1 MGQEQSTLDAGAPN
15 EVEPQRGAAQPRV
28 AGSVPHVLRWP
39 HGGKTAYICG
49 SFTHW
54 QKVPMHWQQVGAAG
68 EWVKMLDLTPGTHQ
82 YKFII
87 DGQWRHDHTASTVL
101 DNLGNVN
108 NCIQISATRDDGP
121 PPAPSTGAAAGVG
134 TPAGAAAA
142 AAAGGVGGAGA
153 AAAAAAAA
161 AGGGGGGAGAG
172 ADASAAGGGMRRGG
186 AGGSS
191 TADRCAS
198 DPYLA
203 KTRSGAAESY
213 GQVVPPREELLVHH
227 AATMLLPPQLRLLL
241 PHHHGDAHTMPL
253 SVQMHHAFCHFEAD
267 VAVFAVRRHRAR
279 ARVPGPHPRSRAPP
293 LRGLR

>member
-1 MGQEQSTLDAGAPN
+1 MEILA
-15 EVEPQRGAAQPRV
+15 
-28 AGSVPHVLRWP
+28 
-39 HGGKTAYICG
+39 
-49 SFTHW
+49 
-54 QKVPMHWQQVGAAG
+54 
-68 EWVKMLDLTPGTHQ
+68 
-82 YKFII
+82 
-87 DGQWRHDHTASTVL
+87 
-101 DNLGNVN
+101 
-108 NCIQISATRDDGP
+108 
-121 PPAPSTGAAAGVG
+121 
-134 TPAGAAAA
+134 
-142 AAAGGVGGAGA
+142 
-153 AAAAAAAA
+153 
-161 AGGGGGGAGAG
+161 
-172 ADASAAGGGMRRGG
+172 
-186 AGGSS
+186 S

-213 GQVVPPREELLVHH
+213 GQVVPPHEELLVHH